1 MLLKTGVLQ
10 DTYEA
15 CAGGLAQC
23 LFIFW
28 IVVLAFFIDKMI
40 RRPKNKH
47 DDDEDDNDDDP
58 YKFA

>member
-1 MLLKTGVLQ
+1 MLIKTHILR
-10 DTYEA
+10 DTYAA

-40 RRPKNKH
+40 RRAKNG
-47 DDDEDDNDDDP
+47 DDEDDNDDDP

>member
-1 MLLKTGVLQ
+1 MLTKTHVLQ

-28 IVVLAFFIDKMI
+28 IVVMAFFIDKMI
-40 RRPKNKH
+40 RRAKNEH
-47 DDDEDDNDDDP
+47 DGDEDDNDDDP
-58 YKFA
+58 YKFT

>member
-1 MLLKTGVLQ
+1 MLLKTGVLR

-40 RRPKNKH
+40 RRPKREH
-47 DDDEDDNDDDP
+47 DDDDDDNDDDP

>member
-1 MLLKTGVLQ
+1 MLMKTHVLR

-23 LFIFW
+23 LFILW
-28 IVVLAFFIDKMI
+28 LIIMAVIIERML
-40 RRPKNKH
+40 RRKDIKQNG
-47 DDDEDDNDDDP
+47 DEDDNNDDP

>member
-23 LFIFW
+23 LFILW
-28 IVVLAFFIDKMI
+28 IVVMALFIDKMI
-40 RRPKNKH
+40 RKAKNE
-47 DDDEDDNDDDP
+47 DDDDNDDDP
-58 YKFA
+58 YKFT

>member
-1 MLLKTGVLQ
+1 MKTNILK

-40 RRPKNKH
+40 RRAENG
-47 DDDEDDNDDDP
+47 DDEDDNDDDP

>member
-1 MLLKTGVLQ
+1 MLMKTGILR

-40 RRPKNKH
+40 RRPKNKNKN
-47 DDDEDDNDDDP
+47 EDDNDDDP
-58 YKFA
+58 YKFD